1 MVVCSKEEGSGRT
14 TLMKFFFL
22 LYFIL
27 NEMCFYFD
35 SISQQRDLN
44 IHVYHYLNQ
53 QLPISGFL
61 FPKGQPPAPHFST
74 EFLNKIDL
82 GFNDKFKSNEQLKEK
97 ILHI

>member
-1 MVVCSKEEGSGRT
+1 
-14 TLMKFFFL
+14 
-22 LYFIL
+22 
-27 NEMCFYFD
+27 MCFYFD

-44 IHVYHYLNQ
+44 IYYYLNQ

-74 EFLNKIDL
+74 EILNKIDL
-82 GFNDKFKSNEQLKEK
+82 GINDKVKSNEQLKEK